1 MHIAYLTPEYPHE
14 LCPASGGLGSSIKN
28 MAEALVEKGVQVSI
42 ILYGQEIDKHFD
54 ENGLRFY
61 FIKQKSYQVGG
72 WYLYR
77 KYLQGRINRIIK
89 KETIDLIEAPDWTGI
104 TAFMKFE
111 VPLLIRMNGTDA
123 YFCALENRKQKFKN
137 RFFERE
143 AMKNANRILAVSDFT
158 GRKTME
164 VLKLNRGYEVI
175 PNSISIEDFKPSENN
190 PEPNRILYFGSII
203 RKKGVL
209 ELAEIFNEVAK
220 QYKEAKLLLAGRD
233 VVDIFE
239 NVSTWELFKGKLSK
253 EAAKQF
259 EYIGSLD
266 YSMVRKEIEKANV
279 VVLPSFAEALPMT
292 WLEAMAMEK
301 ALVTSNI
308 GWAPEVMID
317 GETGFTVDPRDHQL
331 YAEKILQLLKDKN
344 LAGNMG
350 KAARKR
356 VEEKFSTE
364 VVAEKNIRFY
374 EEVLQKWKNS
384 SINN

>member
-1 MHIAYLTPEYPHE
+1 MHIAYLTPEYPHK

-28 MAEALVEKGVQVSI
+28 MAEALVAKGVQVSI
-42 ILYGQEIDKHFD
+42 ILYGQELDKHFE
-54 ENGLRFY
+54 ENGLKFH
-61 FIKQKSYQVGG
+61 FIKQKSYHAGG
-72 WYLYR
+72 WYFYR
-77 KYLQGRINRIIK
+77 KYLERKISEIIK
-89 KETIDLIEAPDWTGI
+89 NDQIDLIEAPDWTGI

-111 VPLLIRMNGTDA
+111 VPLVIRMNGTDT

-137 RFFERE
+137 RFFERL
-143 AMKNANRILAVSDFT
+143 AMKNANNILAVSDFT

-164 VLKLNRGYEVI
+164 VLKLNRDYEVI
-175 PNSISIEDFKPSENN
+175 PNSISIEDFKPSENK
-190 PEPNRILYFGSII
+190 PEPNRILYFGTII

-209 ELAEIFNEVAK
+209 ELVEIFNRIVKEH
-220 QYKEAKLLLAGRD
+220 KEAKLILAGRD

-239 NVSTWELFKGKLSK
+239 QVSTLELFKQRLSK

-266 YSMVRKEIEKANV
+266 YSMVRKEIEKASA

-308 GWAPEVMID
+308 GWAPEVMVD
-317 GETGFTVDPRDHQL
+317 RETGFTVDPKDHKL
-331 YAEKILQLLKDKN
+331 YTEKILQLLEDKE
-344 LAGNMG
+344 LADKMG

-356 VEEKFSTE
+356 VEERFSTQ
-364 VVAEKNIRFY
+364 VVAGKNIEFY
-374 EEVLQKWKNS
+374 QKIRRLDN
-384 SINN
+384 